1 MTTNDKKKFL
11 EELMNKCKF
20 KKEEFYS
27 NYENNKIKLLCYLNE
42 KEIFKKQKKE
52 EKENY
57 FSDSINT
64 LDEKRVSLI
73 HEINDKII
81 KLKNIKDSLSK
92 FHKITYLKF
101 IQTIA
106 NIINEIEIKSIN
118 DYIKLGETIQGIFKH
133 EILCGEINEVKD
145 FLLFKI
151 IFNNTQD
158 ENQEK
163 RFEIGIE
170 KLKGMKESFRN
181 GLDINKIFSKD
192 KDLINVLDKIKDIL
206 SKKEEKEL

>member
-42 KEIFKKQKKE
+42 KEIFKKLKKE

-118 DYIKLGETIQGIFKH
+118 DYIKLGETI
-133 EILCGEINEVKD
+133 
-145 FLLFKI
+145 
-151 IFNNTQD
+151 
-158 ENQEK
+158 
-163 RFEIGIE
+163 
-170 KLKGMKESFRN
+170 
-181 GLDINKIFSKD
+181 
-192 KDLINVLDKIKDIL
+192 
-206 SKKEEKEL
+206 